1 MWGGGAWLALTLV
14 VSVSHVAACEAVKLN
29 TRCLGPRISSLTSI
43 SRSLLRVYTFWV
55 CVCVCVTYF
64 RFVAFTNTRV
74 HLLYMHSISDLPIFV
89 AVW

>member
-1 MWGGGAWLALTLV
+1 MQKLLHALQRLNMCVCMYVGVSVSGCGGGGAWLALTLV

-55 CVCVCVTYF
+55 CVCV
-64 RFVAFTNTRV
+64 
-74 HLLYMHSISDLPIFV
+74 
-89 AVW
+89 